1 LHQFAKTIKS
11 QNRRNQTITMN
22 IHQTTSPIPQNNSIS
37 GNDKNSSLSNVQ
49 RLSVDNIRVL
59 RQHFE
64 QGTSPLRSVL
74 GEDQHQTMMVAMYE
88 GTEKL
93 LNQDVTEFAVLEYL
107 EGLKL
112 TAKELRQQGISGEQF
127 RSTLL
132 EHSVSTVRDLV
143 RSS

>member
-11 QNRRNQTITMN
+11 QNRINQTITMN
-22 IHQTTSPIPQNNSIS
+22 IHQNTSPIPQNNFIS

-93 LNQDVTEFAVLEYL
+93 LNQDVSEFAVLEYL

>member
-1 LHQFAKTIKS
+1 MHQFAKTNKS
-11 QNRRNQTITMN
+11 QNRINQTITMN
-22 IHQTTSPIPQNNSIS
+22 IHQTTSAVPQNISIS
-37 GNDKNSSLSNVQ
+37 GNDKHFSLSNVQ
-49 RLSVDNIRVL
+49 KLSVDNIRDL

-93 LNQDVTEFAVLEYL
+93 LNQDVSEFAVFEYL

-132 EHSVSTVRDLV
+132 EHSVSTVRELV

>member
-1 LHQFAKTIKS
+1 MHQFARTNNS
-11 QNRRNQTITMN
+11 QNKINQTITMN
-22 IHQTTSPIPQNNSIS
+22 IHQTTSAVPQKNSIS
-37 GNDKNSSLSNVQ
+37 GNDKKSSLSNIQ
-49 RLSVDNIRVL
+49 KLSVDNIRDL

-93 LNQDVTEFAVLEYL
+93 LNQDVSEFAVLEYL

-132 EHSVSTVRDLV
+132 EHSVSTVRELV

>member
-1 LHQFAKTIKS
+1 MHQFAKTNNS
-11 QNRRNQTITMN
+11 QNKINQAITMN
-22 IHQTTSPIPQNNSIS
+22 IHQTTSAIPHKYLIS
-37 GNDKNSSLSNVQ
+37 GNDKKTSLSNIQ
-49 RLSVDNIRVL
+49 KLSVDNIRDL

-64 QGTSPLRSVL
+64 QGSSPLRSAL

-93 LNQDVTEFAVLEYL
+93 LNQDVSEFAVFEYL

-132 EHSVSTVRDLV
+132 EHSVSTVRELV